1 MRTRFTLNVTAV
13 ALSLIAA
20 CMLAQ
25 ISAVALAAPVEP
37 GAAVEDI
44 TLSDIYGKEHRLGDY
59 ADKKAVVLAFLGTEC
74 PLARLYAPRL
84 AKLAQKYQGE
94 GVVFLGV
101 NSNLQDNVTELRH
114 FGREHGI
121 EFSILKDVGNVLA
134 DRLGAERLPI
144 VFVLDGNRTVRYRGR
159 VDDQYGLQATPAGK
173 HVSYQLPAARR
184 QDLSLALDE
193 LLAGKPVSVA
203 TTEPSGCLI
212 GRQKE
217 PDAQSDVTYSNQIVR
232 VFNEHCVFCHRE
244 GQIAPFALA
253 SYEDAAGWAEMIGE
267 VVAEQRM
274 PPWHADPRYGHFVND
289 ARLSDEEKQLIA
301 RWVEAGA
308 PEGNQADLPEPPK
321 FTDGWMIP
329 EPDQVIYMA
338 KPFDV
343 PAEGT
348 VEYKMFLV
356 DPGWT
361 EDKWVTAME
370 PRPGNPAVVHHI
382 VMYVLP
388 PKGVEKHYSKG
399 IPKTQLDWFA
409 SFSPGLRPP
418 VQQEGTARFI
428 PAGSKLMFQ
437 LHYTPNGTAQ
447 SDRSYL
453 GVKFADPKT
462 VKREIA
468 VQHSGTH
475 DFLIPAQAGNHPVE
489 SSYTFEQDALLM
501 SVSPHM
507 HLRGKDFVYKL
518 VYADG
523 QEEIVL
529 DVPQY
534 DFGWQTTYILA
545 EPKRVPKGT
554 KMQCLAHF
562 DNSTGNLN
570 NPDPTVD
577 VRYGPQTWE
586 EMCYGWFEICL
597 ADQDLST
604 ELAAGSAKAAT
615 SKKQ

>member
-1 MRTRFTLNVTAV
+1 M
-13 ALSLIAA
+13 LSSLLSPASIARA
-20 CMLAQ
+20 ASD
-25 ISAVALAAPVEP
+25 SA
-37 GAAVEDI
+37 AAVTDF
-44 TLSDIYGKEHRLGDY
+44 TLSDVYGKEHRLSDY
-59 ADKKAVVLAFLGTEC
+59 SDSKAVVLAFLGTEC

-84 AKLAQKYQGE
+84 AMLAQKYQAE
-94 GVVFLGV
+94 GVTFLGV
-101 NSNLQDNVTELRH
+101 NSNLHDNVTELRH

-121 EFSILKDVGNVLA
+121 EFPILKDIGNKLA
-134 DRLGAERLPI
+134 DQLQAERLPV
-144 VFVLDGNRTVRYRGR
+144 VFVLDQNRAVVYRGR
-159 VDDQYGLQATPAGK
+159 IDDQYGLQATESGK
-173 HVSYQLPAARR
+173 RVSYQLPAARR
-184 QDLSLALDE
+184 QDLAIALDE
-193 LLAGKPVSVA
+193 ILAGKAVSVA
-203 TTEPSGCLI
+203 ATEPSGCLI
-212 GRQKE
+212 GRQRQA
-217 PDAQSDVTYSNQIVR
+217 DAQSDVTYSNQIVR
-232 VFNEHCVFCHRE
+232 VFNKHCVFCHRE

-301 RWVEAGA
+301 KWVAAGA
-308 PEGNQADLPEPPK
+308 PEGDKANLPQPPQ
-321 FTDGWMIP
+321 FTDGWLMP
-329 EPDQVIYMA
+329 EPDQVIHMP

-348 VEYKMFLV
+348 VDYKMFIV
-356 DPGWT
+356 DPGWK

-388 PKGVEKHYSKG
+388 PKGVEKHFSKG

-409 SFSPGLRPP
+409 SFAPGLRPP
-418 VQQEGTARFI
+418 VLPEGTARFI
-428 PAGSKLMFQ
+428 PAGSKLAFQ
-437 LHYTPNGTAQ
+437 MHYTPNGKAQ

-475 DFLIPAQAGNHPVE
+475 DFLIPANAAHHPVE
-489 SSYTFEQDALLM
+489 SSYTFEQDSVLM

-518 VYADG
+518 AYADG
-523 QEEIVL
+523 KEETIL

-545 EPKRVPKGT
+545 EPKRIPKGT
-554 KMQCLAHF
+554 RMECLAHF
-562 DNSTGNLN
+562 DNSKDNLN

-597 ADQDLST
+597 ADQDLTS
-604 ELAAGSAKAAT
+604 ELAERASKASAE
-615 SKKQ
+615 KKP